1 MDTVVY
7 IYTWVVEMTKV
18 QKAHAPLSLSLSQET
33 DASLLTVTGYP
44 AFAIDNPDLQQ
55 ATEIKVKETLAGE
68 KGYKRFLRDSYLTVR
83 EGSRDSTGDTSVS
96 GRERENTVIETR
108 GVWKN

>member
-1 MDTVVY
+1 MK
-7 IYTWVVEMTKV
+7 KV
-18 QKAHAPLSLSLSQET
+18 QKIPAPPSLSPSQET

-44 AFAIDNPDLQQ
+44 AFAIDDPDLQQ
-55 ATEIKVKETLAGE
+55 ATEVKVKETLAGE

-96 GRERENTVIETR
+96 GREHSKRDERRSVEKL
-108 GVWKN
+108 VDEV